1 MIEMNKQ
8 RMIYKKYGEVFKSIR
23 KQQGFVITDFS
34 SIGIPKSTLSDFE
47 SGRAMISLAKVDA
60 ALQRMGS
67 GLSQFD
73 NYLNNYITADTVLL
87 LEEAEQAYFKENIEK
102 LNELLTTCEELGYR
116 IIYSSIKVILNEHDD
131 DDIRRIIDFLY
142 EAKTWGRTELYI
154 YYIILN
160 FLDKDDIIDIL
171 QIFKKN
177 SDGICNSK
185 IFNREIVL
193 ALCRASTILAYR
205 GYKEESKQIIK
216 DIEDRGLAEDRMFLR
231 TLLYC
236 TKGVWI
242 YHFENKG
249 DGREKIEFFLDV
261 QEKIG
266 PPEFSKYFKERYKKY
281 I

>member
-1 MIEMNKQ
+1 
-8 RMIYKKYGEVFKSIR
+8 MIYKKYGEVFKSIR
-23 KQQGFVITDFS
+23 RQQGFVISDFT

-47 SGRAMISLAKVDA
+47 SGKTMISLAKVDA

-87 LEEAEQAYFKENIEK
+87 LEEAEEAYFKENSEK
-102 LNELLTTCEELGYR
+102 LKDLLTTCEELGYW
-116 IIYSSIKVILNEHDD
+116 IIYSSIKVILMEHDD
-131 DDIRRIIDFLY
+131 EDVRRIINFLLK
-142 EAKTWGRTELYI
+142 AKTWGRTELYT
-154 YYIILN
+154 YYIILT

-171 QIFKKN
+171 KIFKKN
-177 SDGICNSK
+177 SNGICKSK

-193 ALCRASTILAYR
+193 VLCRASAILAYR
-205 GYKEESKQIIK
+205 GYKEESKQILK
-216 DIEDRGLAEDRMFLR
+216 DIEDQGLAEDRMFLR
-231 TLLYC
+231 TLLYG

-242 YHFENKG
+242 YHFENKSE
-249 DGREKIEFFLDV
+249 GREKIDFFLDI

-266 PPEFSKYFKERYKKY
+266 PPEVSKYFKERYKKY

>member
-1 MIEMNKQ
+1 
-8 RMIYKKYGEVFKSIR
+8 MIYKKYGEVFKSIR
-23 KQQGFVITDFS
+23 KQQGFVITDFA

-47 SGRAMISLAKVDA
+47 SGRAMISLARVDA

-87 LEEAEQAYFKENIEK
+87 LEEAEEAYFKENIEK
-102 LNELLTTCEELGYR
+102 LNELLTTCEELGYW
-116 IIYSSIKVILNEHDD
+116 IIYSSIKVILTEHDAED
-131 DDIRRIIDFLY
+131 VSRIIDFLY

-171 QIFKKN
+171 KIFKKN
-177 SDGICNSK
+177 SDGICKSK

-205 GYKEESKQIIK
+205 GFKEESKQIIK
-216 DIEDRGLAEDRMFLR
+216 DIEDQGLAEDRMFLR
-231 TLLYC
+231 TLLYG

-249 DGREKIEFFLDV
+249 EGREKIEFFLDI